1 MLTPLLAASDY
12 GLVVAV
18 AVLFVIFLVVG
29 WIIVQGTRAQMDWR
43 KAIERGDIPTTQ
55 MIVGDEIARWKT
67 MRMPRGTDPGIW
79 HGVQSAELLLVE
91 PRAVRISATAD
102 SQYAMVDGKRQEV
115 IDSLHQGMRVS
126 AKLADM
132 VLYDI
137 PNASLQRVQIDIY
150 STYRDDSG
158 SSQRCIL
165 TTVCLREIADGLA
178 WDEMDAEEVVRAF
191 GGRFSLDDHGQPLP
205 VDPDAKPRTTV
216 PAVFYEDDE

>member
-1 MLTPLLAASDY
+1 MVLPLLAASDY

-18 AVLFVIFLVVG
+18 TVLFVIFLVVG

-43 KAIERGDIPTTQ
+43 KAIERGDVPTTQ
-55 MIVGDEIARWKT
+55 MIVGEEIARWKT

-79 HGVQSAELLLVE
+79 HGVQSAELLTVE
-91 PRAVRISATAD
+91 PRSVRVSATAD

-115 IDSLHQGMRVS
+115 ITALHQGMRVT

-132 VLYDI
+132 IMYDI
-137 PNASLQRVQIDIY
+137 PNATLLRAQIDVY
-150 STYRDDSG
+150 STYRDDAG

-165 TTVCLREIADGLA
+165 TTACSREVADALA
-178 WDEMDAEEVVRAF
+178 WDEMDAEEVVLAF
-191 GGRFSLDDHGQPLP
+191 GGRFALDDHGQPLP

-216 PAVFYEDDE
+216 PAVFYEDN

>member
-1 MLTPLLAASDY
+1 MMLPLLAASDY
-12 GLVVAV
+12 GLVVAI
-18 AVLFVIFLVVG
+18 AVIFVIFLVVG

-43 KAIERGDIPTTQ
+43 KAIANGDIPTTQ

-91 PRAVRISATAD
+91 PRAARVSATAD
-102 SQYAMVDGKRQEV
+102 SQYAMVDGRRQEV
-115 IDSLHQGMRVS
+115 IDALRQAMRIT

-150 STYRDDSG
+150 STYRDEAG

-165 TTVCLREIADGLA
+165 TTTCPRDIADGLA

-205 VDPDAKPRTTV
+205 VDPDAKSRTAV
-216 PAVFYEDDE
+216 PAVFYEDD